1 MKTRNFDRGRNSAP
15 VATKFRLSP
24 RAGDDSDTFSIHV
37 NILYY
42 DYLTVGITFFSCIK
56 SGVQT
61 GSAQLARAKSTR
73 VLSWQ
78 ACANAHGAAHM
89 DTCSRRALQPRRG
102 AMSPKCD
109 DEVDG

>member
-37 NILYY
+37 NIAYY
-42 DYLTVGITFFSCIK
+42 DYLTVGMAFSSYTK
-56 SGVQT
+56 SGVQA

-73 VLSWQ
+73 LLAGGLAQMLIVQHTWKH
-78 ACANAHGAAHM
+78 AH
-89 DTCSRRALQPRRG
+89 SALF
-102 AMSPKCD
+102 SPD
-109 DEVDG
+109 VAT

>member
-37 NILYY
+37 NIAYY
-42 DYLTVGITFFSCIK
+42 DYLTVGMAFSSYTK
-56 SGVQT
+56 SLVQA

-73 VLSWQ
+73 VLAGGHAQ
-78 ACANAHGAAHM
+78 MLIVRHTRTHAH
-89 DTCSRRALQPRRG
+89 SALR
-102 AMSPKCD
+102 SPD
-109 DEVDG
+109 MAP

>member
-37 NILYY
+37 NIAYY

-73 VLSWQ
+73 LLAGRLAQMLIVRHTWTH
-78 ACANAHGAAHM
+78 AHGA
-89 DTCSRRALQPRRG
+89 LF
-102 AMSPKCD
+102 SPN
-109 DEVDG
+109 VAT

>member
-24 RAGDDSDTFSIHV
+24 PSGDDSDTFSIHV

-42 DYLTVGITFFSCIK
+42 DYLTVGMAFSSYTK

-73 VLSWQ
+73 VLAGGLAQMLIVRHTWTH
-78 ACANAHGAAHM
+78 AHGAL
-89 DTCSRRALQPRRG
+89 CSPNVAPWAPN
-102 AMSPKCD
+102 AMMM
-109 DEVDG
+109 